1 MPFRDEI
8 VYAIAKIKFS
18 MVKKRITLKEQLPIL
33 PEGSEWSIL
42 QNAGIKIH
50 LDVCVPGV

>member
-18 MVKKRITLKEQLPIL
+18 MVKRITLKEQLAIL

-50 LDVCVPGV
+50 LDVYVPGV